1 MAQADHRSFSFAA
14 AMLIAGAMLPNS
26 AQAQTVPVKP
36 YLDCTLILEAASGK
50 TLHREG
56 TCDKRFSPAS
66 TFKVPLAAIGY
77 DAGILEDQHKPLWDY
92 QPRFNAVARDR
103 KPVDPTI
110 WEADSVIWYSR
121 EMTARLGPRSFAAH
135 VAKLGYGNGD
145 VSGDRGQ
152 NNGLTHSWISSSL
165 TISPEEQ
172 TGFLRRLLSGS
183 LPVSGKAHEMT
194 RAILPSFSAGDWT
207 VKGKTGSIW
216 LRNAAGEIDRKRP
229 LGWFVGWADNKDR
242 RVVFARLL
250 IGAERTDGIPGRKL
264 RDAFLKEL
272 PVLMKAK

>member
-1 MAQADHRSFSFAA
+1 MAQADHRSFSFAIT
-14 AMLIAGAMLPNS
+14 MLIAGALLPRS
-26 AQAQTVPVKP
+26 AQAQPVPVKP
-36 YLDCTLILEAASGK
+36 HLDCTLILEAASGK

-77 DAGILEDQHKPLWDY
+77 DAGILEDQHQPLWDY
-92 QPRFNAVARDR
+92 QSRFNAVARDR

-110 WEADSVIWYSR
+110 WQADSIIWYSR

-135 VAKLGYGNGD
+135 VLKLGYGNGD
-145 VSGDRGQ
+145 VSGDSGQ

-194 RAILPSFSAGDWT
+194 KAILPSFSAGDWT
-207 VKGKTGSIW
+207 VKGKTGSTW

-229 LGWFVGWADNKDR
+229 VGWFVGWADNKDR

-250 IGAERTDGIPGRKL
+250 IGAERVDGIPGRKL

-272 PVLMKAK
+272 PRLLKAE